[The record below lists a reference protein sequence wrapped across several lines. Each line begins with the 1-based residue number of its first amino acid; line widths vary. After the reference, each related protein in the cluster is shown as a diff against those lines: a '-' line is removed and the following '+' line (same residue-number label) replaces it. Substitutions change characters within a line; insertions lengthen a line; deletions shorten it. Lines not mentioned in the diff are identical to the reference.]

1 MLREKLEG
9 EQDKNRPAR
18 QLLKDEVEEKVAP
31 QEAWY
36 MYRRA
41 CGSKDGKAVQP
52 MQSLAR
58 FLYGLMSRRWR

>member
-52 MQSLAR
+52 TVSNLWQDSYTA
-58 FLYGLMSRRWR
+58 